1 MGRKRYL
8 LSLFIMFLGCCPAI
22 CRATPYNIASQARAS
37 ASSSIGADH
46 GAVKAID
53 GVIRVP
59 GKGEWVSASTETF
72 WGRLTTPG
80 YSWTGNVR

>member
-22 CRATPYNIASQARAS
+22 CRATPYNIAPLARAS
-37 ASSSIGADH
+37 ASSSIDADH
-46 GAVKAID
+46 GAAKAID

-59 GKGEWVSASTETF
+59 GKGEWVSVRKHSG
-72 WGRLTTPG
+72 GRLTTLG